1 MRSSN
6 SKQLSLIPQRS
17 NKRFFGGSLLVGRRK
32 TRRPVNCK
40 EAVHFVLRSQFAMG
54 RNSFRTTKNHIAIEL
69 ILKKAARK
77 YGIRIYRQAIQ
88 FNHIH
93 LILKVPSRYA
103 YKCFISII
111 SGKIASAVMSYM
123 SFKNFLKS
131 LSLSGRGEGLLIRL
145 HPGQA
150 FWDYRPFSRI
160 LFWGKDYKTAYNYL
174 IQNTL
179 EALGFV
185 KYKPRKINYAYVNL
199 GRESPRASTRAGEGS
214 KNCLKEGVIRS

>member
-1 MRSSN
+1 MPASKSN
-6 SKQLSLIPQRS
+6 QLSLIPERS

-40 EAVHFVLRSQFAMG
+40 EAIHFVLRSQFAVG
-54 RNSFRTTKNHIAIEL
+54 QNSLRTPKNRSIIDC

-88 FNHIH
+88 SNHIH

-111 SGKIASAVMSYM
+111 SGKIASAVMNHM

-131 LSLSGRGEGLLIRL
+131 ISLSGRGEGLLTQL

-179 EALGFV
+179 EGLGFIP
-185 KYKPRKINYAYVNL
+185 YKPRKINYAYVNKVKL
-199 GRESPRASTRAGEGS
+199 RTVSVVVNRKLA
-214 KNCLKEGVIRS
+214 